1 MSIPKII
8 HQIYL
13 QGESNIPENI
23 KQSVA
28 QLRENNAGWEYR
40 FYDEPT
46 IIHYIQHHY
55 DPETLDIY
63 FSIQPEYAAARSDFF
78 RYLVMYKEGG
88 VYLDLKSS
96 CSKPFDS
103 ILNADDEFIIC
114 GWENEQGQK
123 YQGYGIN
130 KHLKQLK
137 HGEYQQ
143 WNIICKP
150 NSPFLKAVIDEVTY
164 RIKNYTPIK
173 YHVGRKGVLNTTGPV
188 PYSIA
193 IENLI
198 QTNQFKYRYERF
210 SEKFGLIY
218 INTDTTIVNKN
229 HYRLQ
234 TTPVIKLN
242 KLNYALYILWLYI
255 LHPKK
260 AFYKKK

>member
-23 KQSVA
+23 KQSIA
-28 QLRENNAGWEYR
+28 QLRQKNAGWEYR
-40 FYDEPT
+40 FYDEPM
-46 IIHYIQHHY
+46 ILNYILNHYGQ
-55 DPETLDIY
+55 ETLDTY
-63 FSIQPEYAAARSDFF
+63 LSIQPEYAAARSDLF

-96 CSKPFDS
+96 CSKPFDL
-103 ILNADDEFIIC
+103 ILNDDDEFIIC
-114 GWENEQGQK
+114 SWENEKGQK

-130 KHLKQLK
+130 KHLKYLK

-143 WNIICKP
+143 WNIICKA
-150 NSPFLKAVIDEVTY
+150 NSPFLKAVIEEVTY
-164 RIKNYTPIK
+164 RIKNYTPMK

-188 PYSIA
+188 PYSLA

-198 QTNQFKYRYERF
+198 QNNQFKYRYERF
-210 SEKFGLIY
+210 AEKFGLIY
-218 INTDTTIVNKN
+218 VNTDTSVINKN

-234 TTPVIKLN
+234 ITPVINLN
-242 KLNYALYILWLYI
+242 KVNYFLYLVWLHV
-255 LHPKK
+255 LHPRK
-260 AFYKKK
+260 AFSQKG